1 MKPSSLV
8 LVFLAVLLCAF
19 ISGCR
24 KEKTEP
30 YGPDLALARPPL
42 ALTEARSQDID
53 SFQMLGQR
61 LLAAH
66 CSKEKGAFSADLLG
80 PQVLLTLL
88 LNASENESLEQLA
101 TQMKVPEGRHDLFT
115 KSLQSRLDALRSLP
129 EKPVSQGTAVWMI
142 WPILL
147 TPDFQNEMG
156 ERLGASVYR
165 LGNAGIT
172 ASNRIEAW
180 QLKSGAKAAIPAP
193 LDKSEVMTA
202 TLCLNLDPG
211 EWSLAGTSDVKGGTV
226 LFFESTKG
234 LAMAVASG
242 PEMAGLLTSQNLVN
256 AHASMENLSG
266 SAKISPS
273 ASSSADVGRGLK
285 EAGFDF
291 VLEGSNDWRYMSMEL
306 RQASLTSIHSQLDLN
321 SSLPEVASSSDT
333 VFLIFEPNS
342 QLVIAG
348 GRLERTPAKE

>member
-1 MKPSSLV
+1 MVKLSSQFFVLILLLTTLV
-8 LVFLAVLLCAF
+8 
-19 ISGCR
+19 SGCR
-24 KEKTEP
+24 REKTEP
-30 YGPDLALARPPL
+30 FGPDLASSRPLL
-42 ALTEARSQDID
+42 ALTEARSQDIE
-53 SFQMLGQR
+53 SLQMLGQR

-66 CSKEKGAFSADLLG
+66 CRREKGAFSADLLG
-80 PQVLLTLL
+80 PQVLLALL

-115 KSLQSRLDALRSLP
+115 KSLQCRLDALRSLP
-129 EKPVSQGTAVWMI
+129 GAPVKQGTAVWMI

-180 QLKSGAKAAIPAP
+180 QLKSGAKEAIPVP

-202 TLCLNLDPG
+202 THCLNLDPG
-211 EWSLAGTSDVKGGTV
+211 QWSLAGKSDVEGGSV

-242 PEMAGLLTSQNLVN
+242 PEMAGLLTSQNLIKAWSSIERFSGGATSGPSP
-256 AHASMENLSG
+256 AHA
-266 SAKISPS
+266 AAPTT
-273 ASSSADVGRGLK
+273 GLK

-291 VLEGSNDWRYMSMEL
+291 VLDGSNDWRYMSMEL
-306 RQASLTSIHSQLDLN
+306 RQASLSSIHSQLDLN
-321 SSLPEVASSSDT
+321 TDLPEVVSSSET
-333 VFLIFEPNS
+333 IFLIFEPNS

-348 GRLERTPAKE
+348 GRLKRTPAKE